1 MKKGDRRLYYV
12 FQATNEGFHT
22 EGAWNYED
30 AKEKMKRMLKEERCK
45 VSIVR
50 EEDL

>member
-12 FQATNEGFHT
+12 FRATNEGFHI
-22 EGAWNYED
+22 ERVWSYEE
-30 AKEKMKRMLKEERCK
+30 AKERMKRMLKEESGR